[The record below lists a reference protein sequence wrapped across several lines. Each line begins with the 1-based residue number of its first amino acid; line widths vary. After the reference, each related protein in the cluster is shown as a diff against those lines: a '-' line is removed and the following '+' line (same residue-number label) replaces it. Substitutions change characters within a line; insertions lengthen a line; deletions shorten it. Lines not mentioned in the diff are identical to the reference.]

1 MRYRNDSSL
10 GLAIVKHVLERH
22 DAELRISSTPGRG
35 SVFSCHFPA
44 ERVSRASRR
53 LSATGDTDGR
63 SGE

>member
-35 SVFSCHFPA
+35 SEFSCHFPA

-63 SGE
+63 SG